1 MLSLRVNSV
10 TTKQEDRPMARVE
23 GSGTDSSDFIDSV
36 GEVMIATKRR
46 PRPMF
51 RLADGRI
58 LSNQARAIE
67 RHLTHSTQ

>member
-36 GEVMIATKRR
+36 GEVMIATTLLAKAAPDVQACRWQDPFESG
-46 PRPMF
+46 PR
-51 RLADGRI
+51 D
-58 LSNQARAIE
+58 
-67 RHLTHSTQ
+67 